1 MLRVSPSTAPPEVT
15 AIGDLGRP
23 GGAVPHGHRPDWRSW
38 LCSAICGESLAI
50 SRKTKKLS
58 YLDNVRTFVRVYELG
73 SMSAAGRDLRISP
86 AVTSSRISQL
96 EEHLGVRLFQRTT
109 RSLTPTEQGQ
119 SFYRGANEILDAIE
133 NAEAQ
138 IANITDNPKGSL
150 YVAAPLGVGRRLISP
165 QVPEFLAQ
173 YPEVSVRL
181 RLTDRKVD
189 LTTEGLD
196 LAFFLGQPEDS
207 NLRIRKIADVERVL
221 CAAPSYVEARGMP
234 QNGAA
239 LVEDRHE
246 CLSLRFPGATEF
258 QWRLSTPEGGKRFR
272 VSGRYE
278 CDDGDVLTDW
288 ALAGHGI
295 AMKPRFEI
303 AEHLASGRLVEVA
316 QETPPEPIQMACLF
330 THRRRQDPK
339 TRLFMEF
346 MIDRISAAFR
356 DPA

>member
-1 MLRVSPSTAPPEVT
+1 M
-15 AIGDLGRP
+15 
-23 GGAVPHGHRPDWRSW
+23 
-38 LCSAICGESLAI
+38 
-50 SRKTKKLS
+50 S
-58 YLDNVRTFVRVYELG
+58 YIDNIRTFVRVYELG
-73 SMSAAGRDLRISP
+73 SMSAAGRDLRVSP

-119 SFYRGANEILDAIE
+119 SFYRGAIEILEAIE
-133 NAEAQ
+133 TAEAQ
-138 IANITDNPKGSL
+138 IVNITENLRGSL
-150 YVAAPLGVGRRLISP
+150 YVAAPLGVGRRLIAP
-165 QVPEFLAQ
+165 QVPDFLAQ
-173 YPEVSVRL
+173 YPEVHVRL

-221 CAAPSYVEARGMP
+221 CASPEYVAKRGMP
-234 QNGAA
+234 VSGED
-239 LVEDRHE
+239 LVADNHE

-258 QWRLSTPEGGKRFR
+258 QWRLNTPTGPKRFR

-278 CDDGDVLTDW
+278 SDDGDVLTDW
-288 ALAGHGI
+288 ALAGHGV
-295 AMKPRFEI
+295 AMKPIFEI
-303 AEHLASGRLVEVA
+303 ADHLRDGRLVPVA
-316 QETPPEPIQMACLF
+316 QSTPPEPIQMACLF

-346 MIDRISAAFR
+346 MVDRIAATIKATDRSA
-356 DPA
+356 P